1 MKRIFIKKESR
12 RSRFRGGAAAG
23 TAESL
28 IKSRQKPEPKP
39 KTKPKDPLHP
49 GNKGKLKKLM

>member
-28 IKSRQKPEPKP
+28 IKSRQNQNQNQKPNRRTLCTQAIKVNW
-39 KTKPKDPLHP
+39 K
-49 GNKGKLKKLM
+49 N